1 MAKNI
6 VNDKFQSLTLT
17 WLDEYKKTS
26 CKLSL
31 TIF

>member
-6 VNDKFQSLTLT
+6 VNDKLQSLTLT

-26 CKLSL
+26 YKL
-31 TIF
+31 F